1 MLSLSPDMYLYFGL
15 RNKELF
21 IFIIGFLEMTRSI
34 IYILYVGLI
43 NNFIKIEKEYITNL
57 RSLKTTRDY

>member
-34 IYILYVGLI
+34 NYIY
-43 NNFIKIEKEYITNL
+43 FM
-57 RSLKTTRDY
+57 